1 MKRLFPYLKP
11 YRGVLVTGVVF
22 LVFANFF
29 TLLIPRLVG
38 GIIDGLQ
45 NANEG
50 EITREYLFQQ
60 SGLLVLFT
68 LLGGLSRFFMRW
80 LMIGASRKAEYDIR
94 NDFFEKLL
102 SLDAPWF
109 QKTPVGDLMARATN
123 DLNAVRMLLGP
134 GIMYTFNITVTV
146 TIALALML
154 SLDWR
159 LTLLSLLPLPF
170 LSLVVFRI
178 SSRLHKGF
186 EIIQARFSSM
196 TTRVQENFSGIRV
209 VKAFVREDHEV
220 DRFEDENREYYK
232 QNLAMARL
240 MGLFHPSMRLFSG
253 LAVIIVLYFGG
264 QAVVDGRVTLGALV
278 AFMQYLILLS
288 WPIAAMGWVTS
299 IVQRGSASW
308 IRLLAILDAE
318 AEINDGPYGLET
330 PAKGHLEFRGLNF
343 SVGDTEILKD
353 INLEIPAGSSLAITG
368 ATGSGKSTLLNFI
381 PRLLDPAPGTVFLDG
396 KDIRELKLFHLRQQ
410 IAWVGQE
417 PLLFSETLESNMG
430 FGESDAEHHA
440 LQRVA
445 LDAGILEEIEE
456 FPQGWNTLVGERGTK
471 LSGGQKQRVSLAR
484 ALLRGAPMLIL
495 DAPFSSVDTHTEEK
509 ILANLQGYFEDRTVL
524 LISHRASTLRMAER
538 ICVMDEGRIV
548 ELGSH
553 EELLAMEGLYADIH
567 HRQLLQDELE
577 RREFGA

>member
-1 MKRLFPYLKP
+1 MKRLLPYLKP
-11 YRGVLVTGVVF
+11 YRGVLVTGAVF
-22 LVFANFF
+22 LIFANLF

-45 NANEG
+45 NASGN

-60 SGLLVLFT
+60 AGLLVLFT
-68 LLGGLSRFFMRW
+68 LLGGISRFFMRW

-159 LTLLSLLPLPF
+159 LTLLSLLPLPI

-232 QNLAMARL
+232 QNLAMAKL

-264 QAVVDGRVTLGALV
+264 QAVVAGRVSLGALV

-308 IRLLAILDAE
+308 IRLLAILDAQ
-318 AEINDGPYGLET
+318 AEISDGPYGLEV
-330 PAKGHLEFRGLNF
+330 PSKGHLEFRGLNF

-353 INLEIPAGSSLAITG
+353 IKLEIPAGSSLAITG

-381 PRLLDPAPGTVFLDG
+381 PRLLDPPPGTVFLDG
-396 KDIRELKLFHLRQQ
+396 KDIRQFKLADLRQQ

-440 LQRVA
+440 LQQVA

-484 ALLRGAPMLIL
+484 ALLRGAPILIL

-509 ILANLQGYFEDRTVL
+509 ILGNLHDYFEERTVL

-538 ICVMDEGRIV
+538 ICVMEEGRIA

-553 EELLAMEGLYADIH
+553 EELLALDGLYADIH
-567 HRQLLQDELE
+567 HRQLLEDELE

>member
-1 MKRLFPYLKP
+1 MLAGAFFLICAN
-11 YRGVLVTGVVF
+11 VF
-22 LVFANFF
+22 SLW
-29 TLLIPRLVG
+29 IPRLVG
-38 GIIDGLQ
+38 GIIDALQ
-45 NANEG
+45 NAG
-50 EITREYLFQQ
+50 ESGVTREYLVRQAL
-60 SGLLVLFT
+60 LLVGLT
-68 LLGGLSRFFMRW
+68 LLGGTSRFFMRW
-80 LMIGASRKAEYDIR
+80 LMIGASRKAEFDIR

-102 SLDAPWF
+102 GLDAPWF

-134 GIMYTFNITVTV
+134 GIMYTFNIAVTLTV
-146 TIALALML
+146 ALALML

-159 LTLLSLLPLPF
+159 LTLLSLTPLPF

-209 VKAFVREDHEV
+209 VKAFVREEREV
-220 DRFEDENREYYK
+220 ERFEDENAEYYK

-253 LAVIIVLYFGG
+253 IAVIVVLYFGG
-264 QAVVDGRVTLGALV
+264 QAVLSGRVSLGALV

-308 IRLLAILDAE
+308 QRLLAILDAE
-318 AEINDGPYGLET
+318 AEIVDGPLRLEE
-330 PAKGHLEFRGLNF
+330 GSQGRLEFRGLNF
-343 SVGDTEILKD
+343 SVGETEILKD
-353 INLEIPAGSSLAITG
+353 IHLEIPAGGSLAITG
-368 ATGSGKSTLLNFI
+368 ATGSGKSTLLGFI
-381 PRLLDPAPGTVFLDG
+381 PRVLDPPPGTVYLDG
-396 KDIRELKLFHLRQQ
+396 RDIREIKLEDLRRQ

-430 FGESDAEHHA
+430 FGESSAERLALEHVARDAA
-440 LQRVA
+440 
-445 LDAGILEEIEE
+445 ILEEIEE
-456 FPQGWNTLVGERGTK
+456 FPQGWDTLVGERGTK

-484 ALLRGAPMLIL
+484 ALLRGAPLLVL

-509 ILANLQGYFEDRTVL
+509 ILSNLDGYFQGRTVL
-524 LISHRASTLRMAER
+524 LVSHRASTLRMAER
-538 ICVMDEGRIV
+538 ICVLEDGRIA

-553 EELLAMEGLYADIH
+553 EELLAKGGLYAELH
-567 HRQLLQDELE
+567 QRQLLEDELE

>member
-1 MKRLFPYLKP
+1 MIA
-11 YRGVLVTGVVF
+11 GAIF
-22 LVFANFF
+22 LVCANVFS
-29 TLLIPRLVG
+29 LWIPRLVG
-38 GIIDGLQ
+38 SIIDALQ
-45 NANEG
+45 NAG
-50 EITREYLFQQ
+50 EDGVTREYLARQAL
-60 SGLLVLFT
+60 LLVGLT
-68 LLGGLSRFFMRW
+68 LLGGASRFFMRW
-80 LMIGASRKAEYDIR
+80 LMIGASRKAEFDIR

-102 SLDAPWF
+102 GLDAPWF

-134 GIMYTFNITVTV
+134 GIMYTLNITVTLTV
-146 TIALALML
+146 ALALML

-159 LTLLSLLPLPF
+159 LTLLSLTPLPF

-209 VKAFVREDHEV
+209 VKAFVREEREV
-220 DRFEDENREYYK
+220 ERFEEENAEYYK

-253 LAVIIVLYFGG
+253 IAVIVVLYFGG
-264 QAVVDGRVTLGALV
+264 QAVLAGRVSLGSLV

-308 IRLLAILDAE
+308 QRLLAILDAE
-318 AEINDGPYGLET
+318 ADIVDGPHRLEE
-330 PAKGHLEFRGLNF
+330 GSQGRLEFRGLNF
-343 SVGDTEILKD
+343 SVGETEILRD
-353 INLEIPAGSSLAITG
+353 IHLEIPAGGSLAITG

-381 PRLLDPAPGTVFLDG
+381 PRILDPPPGTVFLDG
-396 KDIRELKLFHLRQQ
+396 RDIRELHLADLRRQV
-410 IAWVGQE
+410 AWVGQE
-417 PLLFSETLESNMG
+417 PLLFSESLESNMG
-430 FGESDAEHHA
+430 FGESSAERMALEQVAQDAA
-440 LQRVA
+440 
-445 LDAGILEEIEE
+445 ILEEIEE
-456 FPQGWNTLVGERGTK
+456 FPQGWETLVGERGTK

-484 ALLRGAPMLIL
+484 ALLRGAPLLVL

-509 ILANLQGYFEDRTVL
+509 ILANLDGYFQGRTVL
-524 LISHRASTLRMAER
+524 LVSHRASTLRMAER
-538 ICVMDEGRIV
+538 ICVLEEGRIA

-553 EELLAMEGLYADIH
+553 EELLAKGGLYAELH
-567 HRQLLQDELE
+567 QRQLLEDELE

>member
-1 MKRLFPYLKP
+1 LKRLLPYLKP

-22 LVFANFF
+22 LIFANLF

-45 NANEG
+45 NSGEG

-60 SGLLVLFT
+60 AALLVLFT
-68 LLGGLSRFFMRW
+68 FLGGISRFFMRW

-159 LTLLSLLPLPF
+159 LTLLSLLPLPI

-220 DRFEDENREYYK
+220 ERFADENREYYK
-232 QNLAMARL
+232 QNLAIAKL

-264 QAVVDGRVTLGALV
+264 QAVLAGRVSLGALV

-318 AEINDGPYGLET
+318 ADISDGPYGLET
-330 PAKGHLEFRGLNF
+330 PAKGHLEFRGLSF
-343 SVGDTEILKD
+343 SVGETEILKD
-353 INLEIPAGSSLAITG
+353 IKLKIPAGSSLAITG
-368 ATGSGKSTLLNFI
+368 ATGSGKSTLLNFL
-381 PRLLDPAPGTVFLDG
+381 PRLLDPPPGTVFLDG
-396 KDIRELKLFHLRQQ
+396 KDIREFKLADLRQQ
-410 IAWVGQE
+410 TAWVGQE

-430 FGESDAEHHA
+430 FGETDAKHHA
-440 LQRVA
+440 LQKVA

-484 ALLRGAPMLIL
+484 ALLRGSPMLIL

-509 ILANLQGYFEDRTVL
+509 ILANLHGYFVERTVL
-524 LISHRASTLRMAER
+524 LISHRASTLRKAER
-538 ICVMDEGRIV
+538 ICVMEEGRIA

-553 EELLAMEGLYADIH
+553 EELLALDGLYADIH
-567 HRQLLQDELE
+567 HRQLLEDELE

>member
-1 MKRLFPYLKP
+1 M
-11 YRGVLVTGVVF
+11 LVTGVVF
-22 LVFANFF
+22 LIFANLF

-45 NANEG
+45 NAGEG

-60 SGLLVLFT
+60 AGLLVLLT
-68 LLGGLSRFFMRW
+68 LLGGISRFFMRW

-102 SLDAPWF
+102 SLDAPWY

-134 GIMYTFNITVTV
+134 GIMYTFNISVTV

-232 QNLAMARL
+232 QNLAMAKL

-253 LAVIIVLYFGG
+253 MAVIIVLYFGG
-264 QAVVDGRVTLGALV
+264 QAVLAGRVSLGALV

-318 AEINDGPYGLET
+318 AEISDGPFGLKAS
-330 PAKGHLEFRGLNF
+330 AKGHLELRDLNF
-343 SVGDTEILKD
+343 SVDETEILKD
-353 INLEIPAGSSLAITG
+353 IRIDIPAGSSLAITG

-381 PRLLDPAPGTVFLDG
+381 PRLLDPPPGTVFLDG
-396 KDIRELKLFHLRQQ
+396 QDIRELKLADLRKQ

-430 FGESDAEHHA
+430 FGESGAEHHA
-440 LQRVA
+440 LQKVA

-456 FPQGWNTLVGERGTK
+456 FPQGWDTLVGERGTK

-484 ALLRGAPMLIL
+484 ALLRGAPILIL

-509 ILANLQGYFEDRTVL
+509 ILANLHDYFEDRTVL

-538 ICVMDEGRIV
+538 ICVMEEGRIA

-553 EELLAMEGLYADIH
+553 EELLALGGLYADIY
-567 HRQLLQDELE
+567 HRQLLEDELE
-577 RREFGA
+577 RREFGV